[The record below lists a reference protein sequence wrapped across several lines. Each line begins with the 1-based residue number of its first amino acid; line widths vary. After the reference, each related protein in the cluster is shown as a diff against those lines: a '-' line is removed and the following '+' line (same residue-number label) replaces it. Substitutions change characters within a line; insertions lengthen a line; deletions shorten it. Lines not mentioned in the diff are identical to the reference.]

1 MTEIDECR
9 SEYQELWVSLVYI
22 YKIVLMV
29 AGLYFT
35 WQTRHVTLPSL
46 RDTKQT
52 YFVVF
57 TTISCALITLP
68 SLLVADVGMHIR
80 FASGGLAVWI
90 VLTTTLTLLF
100 LPKVSSTLCLHVH
113 AIIVFRRQYCLYA
126 HRPT

>member
-1 MTEIDECR
+1 M
-9 SEYQELWVSLVYI
+9 VYV
-22 YKIVLMV
+22 YKIILII

-57 TTISCALITLP
+57 TVMSCAFMTLP
-68 SLLVADVGMHIR
+68 SLLVPDVGMHLR
-80 FASGGLAVWI
+80 FASGGLAVLI

-100 LPKVSSTLCLHVH
+100 MPKVRSLEVSWLCGKLVVLHVH
-113 AIIVFRRQYCLYA
+113 MKCTAKTLHVNVGVSLR
-126 HRPT
+126 